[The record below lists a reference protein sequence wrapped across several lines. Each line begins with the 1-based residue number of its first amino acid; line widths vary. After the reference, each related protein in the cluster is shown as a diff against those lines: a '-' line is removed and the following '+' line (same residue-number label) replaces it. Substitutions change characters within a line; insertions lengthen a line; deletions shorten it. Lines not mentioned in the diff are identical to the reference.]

1 MRERNAIKIFAILF
15 AIVCLYQLSF
25 TWVVNNIEEDA
36 VQESLYKRD
45 QEAKLIESN
54 RLLLEDGLKLDTNQS
69 YIDSLQFELE
79 KLKYTKTDIY
89 LDDFQ
94 QSEERSYLEN
104 KRSEKVFGPYTFLQ
118 CQQRQL
124 NLGLDLKGG

>member
-36 VQESLYKRD
+36 TQESLYKRD

-79 KLKYTKTDIY
+79 KLK
-89 LDDFQ
+89 F
-94 QSEERSYLEN
+94 
-104 KRSEKVFGPYTFLQ
+104 
-118 CQQRQL
+118 
-124 NLGLDLKGG
+124 NLRN

>member
-69 YIDSLQFELE
+69 YIDSLQFELA
-79 KLKYTKTDIY
+79 KQIFTLMIFNRVKNVVI
-89 LDDFQ
+89 
-94 QSEERSYLEN
+94 
-104 KRSEKVFGPYTFLQ
+104 
-118 CQQRQL
+118 
-124 NLGLDLKGG
+124 